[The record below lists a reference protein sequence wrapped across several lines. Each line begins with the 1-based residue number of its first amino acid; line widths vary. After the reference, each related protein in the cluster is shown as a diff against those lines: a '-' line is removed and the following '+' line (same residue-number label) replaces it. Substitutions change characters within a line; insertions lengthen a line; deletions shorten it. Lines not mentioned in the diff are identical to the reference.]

1 MAKIV
6 KKSPAPLYLAAAV
19 WAAWA
24 VLAPLYAW
32 WHFALA
38 AAVSAVAWL
47 GGRKLFPDKVL
58 ILPDPEPAPEPEPEP
73 EHAAPEDPLAVE
85 RARALAELRRLDE
98 NIEDAKLSAQI
109 VHMEEVTGKIFDIVA
124 GQPAKLPQL
133 RRFLNYYLPTTLKL
147 LNAYD
152 RMGAAGV
159 EGANID
165 GTMGRIDAM
174 MDKVVEAF
182 DKQLDALFA
191 DEALDISTD
200 ITVLEQMLAQEGLSM
215 GQTSSPYHT
224 IFPSIIMTFPPK
236 VNVLLT
242 PGAGKGTMK
251 LTSFL
256 EEMSMAK
263 IVKKSP
269 APLYLAAAVWAA
281 WAVLAPLYAWW
292 HFALAAAVSAVA
304 WLGGRKLFPDKVL
317 ILPDPEP
324 APEPEPEPE
333 HAAPEDPL
341 AVERARALA
350 ELRRLDENIED
361 AKLSAQIV
369 HMEEVTG
376 KIFDIV
382 AGQPAKLP
390 QLRRFLNYYLPT
402 TLKLLNAYDRMGAA
416 GVEGAN
422 IDGTMGRIDAMMDK
436 VVEAFD
442 KQLDALFADEALD
455 ISTDIT
461 VLEQMLAQ
469 EGLGGMQM
477 GQS

>member
-38 AAVSAVAWL
+38 AAVSAAAWL

-58 ILPDPEPAPEPEPEP
+58 ILPDPETAPEREPER
-73 EHAAPEDPLAVE
+73 AAPEDPLAVE

-124 GQPAKLPQL
+124 G
-133 RRFLNYYLPTTLKL
+133 
-147 LNAYD
+147 
-152 RMGAAGV
+152 
-159 EGANID
+159 
-165 GTMGRIDAM
+165 
-174 MDKVVEAF
+174 
-182 DKQLDALFA
+182 
-191 DEALDISTD
+191 
-200 ITVLEQMLAQEGLSM
+200 
-215 GQTSSPYHT
+215 
-224 IFPSIIMTFPPK
+224 
-236 VNVLLT
+236 
-242 PGAGKGTMK
+242 
-251 LTSFL
+251 
-256 EEMSMAK
+256 
-263 IVKKSP
+263 
-269 APLYLAAAVWAA
+269 
-281 WAVLAPLYAWW
+281 
-292 HFALAAAVSAVA
+292 
-304 WLGGRKLFPDKVL
+304 
-317 ILPDPEP
+317 
-324 APEPEPEPE
+324 
-333 HAAPEDPL
+333 
-341 AVERARALA
+341 
-350 ELRRLDENIED
+350 
-361 AKLSAQIV
+361 
-369 HMEEVTG
+369 
-376 KIFDIV
+376 
-382 AGQPAKLP
+382 
-390 QLRRFLNYYLPT
+390 
-402 TLKLLNAYDRMGAA
+402 LLNAYDRMGAA

>member
-38 AAVSAVAWL
+38 AAVSAAAWL

-58 ILPDPEPAPEPEPEP
+58 ILPDPEPAPEPEPE
-73 EHAAPEDPLAVE
+73 HAAPEDPLAVE
-85 RARALAELRRLDE
+85 RARALAELRR
-98 NIEDAKLSAQI
+98 
-109 VHMEEVTGKIFDIVA
+109 
-124 GQPAKLPQL
+124 
-133 RRFLNYYLPTTLKL
+133 
-147 LNAYD
+147 
-152 RMGAAGV
+152 
-159 EGANID
+159 
-165 GTMGRIDAM
+165 
-174 MDKVVEAF
+174 
-182 DKQLDALFA
+182 
-191 DEALDISTD
+191 
-200 ITVLEQMLAQEGLSM
+200 
-215 GQTSSPYHT
+215 
-224 IFPSIIMTFPPK
+224 
-236 VNVLLT
+236 
-242 PGAGKGTMK
+242 
-251 LTSFL
+251 
-256 EEMSMAK
+256 
-263 IVKKSP
+263 
-269 APLYLAAAVWAA
+269 
-281 WAVLAPLYAWW
+281 
-292 HFALAAAVSAVA
+292 
-304 WLGGRKLFPDKVL
+304 GGGETRGCQ
-317 ILPDPEP
+317 
-324 APEPEPEPE
+324 
-333 HAAPEDPL
+333 
-341 AVERARALA
+341 R
-350 ELRRLDENIED
+350 LRRLDENIED

>member
-6 KKSPAPLYLAAAV
+6 KKSPVPLYLAAAV
-19 WAAWA
+19 W
-24 VLAPLYAW
+24 APLYAW

-38 AAVSAVAWL
+38 AAVSAAAWL

-58 ILPDPEPAPEPEPEP
+58 ILPDPEPEPEP
-73 EHAAPEDPLAVE
+73 EHAAPEDPLA
-85 RARALAELRRLDE
+85 A
-98 NIEDAKLSAQI
+98 
-109 VHMEEVTGKIFDIVA
+109 
-124 GQPAKLPQL
+124 
-133 RRFLNYYLPTTLKL
+133 
-147 LNAYD
+147 
-152 RMGAAGV
+152 
-159 EGANID
+159 
-165 GTMGRIDAM
+165 
-174 MDKVVEAF
+174 
-182 DKQLDALFA
+182 
-191 DEALDISTD
+191 
-200 ITVLEQMLAQEGLSM
+200 
-215 GQTSSPYHT
+215 
-224 IFPSIIMTFPPK
+224 
-236 VNVLLT
+236 
-242 PGAGKGTMK
+242 
-251 LTSFL
+251 
-256 EEMSMAK
+256 
-263 IVKKSP
+263 
-269 APLYLAAAVWAA
+269 
-281 WAVLAPLYAWW
+281 
-292 HFALAAAVSAVA
+292 
-304 WLGGRKLFPDKVL
+304 
-317 ILPDPEP
+317 
-324 APEPEPEPE
+324 
-333 HAAPEDPL
+333 
-341 AVERARALA
+341 ERARALA